1 MKYTVRVL
9 LILVL
14 SIGQLFAHN
23 NSSDFQK
30 EAITL
35 LGGIAH
41 IDDGTMIENS
51 AIVLENGIIKAC
63 VDANKSRIPYKGEII
78 EKGSTKNVFYK
89 PQKEYTK
96 GLINSK
102 PSLEKR
108 LKRLPTVDDF
118 IKQDFTPK
126 VYTKSQREQ
135 FHQKLYQPLQ

>member
-78 EKGSTKNVFYK
+78 DIKGKHIYISGTKINIEKYQTEIWKKYS
-89 PQKEYTK
+89 
-96 GLINSK
+96 
-102 PSLEKR
+102 EK
-108 LKRLPTVDDF
+108 
-118 IKQDFTPK
+118 
-126 VYTKSQREQ
+126 
-135 FHQKLYQPLQ
+135 YQLSN